1 MGSGIRDGRTS
12 TTSWNLTTVVQ
23 SIIFQTNKVA
33 VAKICAV
40 QPVRAPVTAPVRA
53 PVVVPPVTAP
63 VRAPVVVPPPIVP
76 APVVVAPVAAT
87 PTAPIARA
95 PVLPPIGG
103 DSIISPILPVII
115 ASMLLLIGAIVAIAF
130 IIW

>member
-95 PVLPPIGG
+95 PVFPPIGDG
-103 DSIISPILPVII
+103 IMSSIIPVII
-115 ASMLLLIGAIVAIAF
+115 GSMLLLMGAIVAVAL